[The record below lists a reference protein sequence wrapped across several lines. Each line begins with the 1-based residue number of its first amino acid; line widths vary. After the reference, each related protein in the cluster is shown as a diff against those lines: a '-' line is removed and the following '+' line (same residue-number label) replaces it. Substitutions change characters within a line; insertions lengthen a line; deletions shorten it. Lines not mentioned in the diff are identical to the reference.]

1 MTITSAVTP
10 HWISYSETTKLG
22 GTVYDRIGLR
32 QRCSTSTAS
41 GSASGKGCAHF
52 PDEGQCGSGDR
63 YAFCSMWRTTGFLMS
78 FAVVMNLVT
87 LVSLLVI
94 MAGGKA
100 RRESGWRAVCG
111 MLAAVAALQFG
122 AMAVV
127 VSCPSFR
134 GLSRNGREMLIWAVH
149 ACRVISSTMTT
160 SSMSL
165 GMRWMR
171 RGISVRRAL

>member
-22 GTVYDRIGLR
+22 GTVYDHIGLR

-41 GSASGKGCAHF
+41 GSASGRGCAHF
-52 PDEGQCGSGDR
+52 PDEGQCESGDR
-63 YAFCSMWRTTGFLMS
+63 YAICSMWQTTGILMS
-78 FAVVMNLVT
+78 FTVVMDLVT
-87 LVSLLVI
+87 LVSLLVV

-127 VSCPSFR
+127 VSCPFF
-134 GLSRNGREMLIWAVH
+134 SRDGREVLITIVH
-149 ACRVISSTMTT
+149 ACRAISSTTTT
-160 SSMSL
+160 SSMSP
-165 GMRWMR
+165 GTRWMR